1 MVTKILAEGGM
12 VMHISKEDIRRY
24 VKGETV
30 PGEMKQMEE
39 HLFLCDACLQKY
51 LEIVEQDVHV
61 KIDDCPDAL
70 VTSVLQDV
78 NGISQSFEKVHRKRE
93 KKQTMKHYVIAASI
107 TFVFLTSGLFE
118 GVVSTFSA
126 VEQKINNNEPMALE
140 VVDEMK
146 EVLLSLKGG
155 K

>member
-1 MVTKILAEGGM
+1 
-12 VMHISKEDIRRY
+12 MHISKEDIRRY

-30 PGEMKQMEE
+30 PDEMKQMEE
-39 HLFLCDACLQKY
+39 HLFLCDACLQEY

-61 KIDDCPDAL
+61 EIDDCPDAL

-78 NGISQSFEKVHRKRE
+78 NGISQSFEKVYRKRE
-93 KKQTMKHYVIAASI
+93 KKQTMKHYIIAASI
-107 TFVFLTSGLFE
+107 TLVFLTSGLFE
-118 GVVSTFSA
+118 SVVSTFST
-126 VEQKINNNEPMALE
+126 VEQKINNNEPIALE